1 MPSDPSMTNDTIRR
15 ILQAILVLLIGWNL
29 YVFGGKEHELFTTEH
44 YFSGWE
50 AYYGGYANEY
60 FDYGDRYVTFNRE
73 GVFNLSNFE
82 SLQNN
87 APPKGRGGFMLG
99 YDGAGRMFSSGFLPA
114 LIQRISFGTLNV
126 HSAYFITNSLFWL
139 IAIYVTYLFG
149 RRAFRD
155 PFTAFIAP
163 ALVACYPV
171 FTLMFN
177 SFKVQYAHCVFILGG
192 LYLAHFVLRRLDL
205 FTMTLGLAC
214 VFAMA
219 SFAGGGHVLLLAG
232 LIAWLFACHTFAR
245 NTTAMDG
252 ADGRS
257 SLRLLGA
264 AVAGFAIAVAVTT
277 LVRHIQDVPNESNY
291 YDMRQVFLTDTISY
305 FKAWLTGANRLE
317 LTFLGFKG
325 DRFLTE
331 ILPMFTRSIYW
342 SNPVVFCGGLL
353 AFILCR
359 DARPLVF
366 TAVAL
371 FVPSHAPEILV
382 SWVGAYGY
390 GNAPSVLLLII
401 GFAGMIGAL
410 LSVRSDHLFL
420 MRPAAVVAAV
430 ALFAASTGYYL
441 TGRKH
446 HADNYF
452 FSWKNVDKIDN
463 IHVYHG
469 ARYTSY

>member
-1 MPSDPSMTNDTIRR
+1 MTDATIRR
-15 ILQAILVLLIGWNL
+15 ILQVVLVLLVGWNL
-29 YVFGGKEHELFTTEH
+29 YAFGGKEHELFTTKH

-114 LIQRISFGTLNV
+114 LIQRLSFGTLNV
-126 HSAYFITNSLFWL
+126 HATYFVANSLFWI
-139 IAIYVTYLFG
+139 IAIGTAWLFG

-155 PFTAFIAP
+155 PFTRFLAP

-177 SFKVQYAHCVFILGG
+177 SFKVQYAHCVFILAG
-192 LYLAHFVLRRLDL
+192 LYLAHVVLRRLDL
-205 FTMTLGLAC
+205 FSMTLGLAC
-214 VFAMA
+214 LFAMSA
-219 SFAGGGHVLLLAG
+219 FAGGGHVLLLAA
-232 LIAWLFACHTFAR
+232 LLAWLFAGHTFAR
-245 NTTAMDG
+245 NSTVMSG
-252 ADGRS
+252 VDGRS
-257 SLRLLGA
+257 SMRLLGA
-264 AVAGFAIAVAVTT
+264 ALAGFAIALAVTT
-277 LVRHIQDVPNESNY
+277 LVRYIQDVPNQSDY
-291 YDMRQVFLTDTISY
+291 YDMRKVFLTDTLAY
-305 FKAWLTGANRLE
+305 AKAWLTGADRSE

-325 DRFLTE
+325 DRFFAE
-331 ILPMFTRSIYW
+331 ILGMFTRSIFW

-353 AFILCR
+353 AFVFCR
-359 DARPLVF
+359 DARPFVF

-390 GNAPSVLLLII
+390 GNAPSVLLLLI
-401 GFAGMIGAL
+401 GFAGMLGAL
-410 LSVRSDHLFL
+410 LSVPRDSLVL
-420 MRPAAVVAAV
+420 MRPAAMVAAV

-452 FSWKNVDKIDN
+452 FSWKNIDKIEN

-469 ARYTSY
+469 NRYTTY